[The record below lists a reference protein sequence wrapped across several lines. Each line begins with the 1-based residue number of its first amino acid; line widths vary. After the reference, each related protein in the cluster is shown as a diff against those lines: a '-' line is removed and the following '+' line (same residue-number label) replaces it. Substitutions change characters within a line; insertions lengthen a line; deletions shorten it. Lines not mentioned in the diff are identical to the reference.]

1 MGTAGPF
8 LQTPNDDIRSFNM
21 NLNQNDGT
29 YDLFTAN
36 GDIEIES
43 IVFYVSQTG
52 TGLVSVSAQDND
64 TTPTEYL
71 SAAEGAAANLT
82 AGKNLKTYTTKKIL
96 ASGKKVRYTIVTNGS
111 GGNVKAFVTY
121 RPLVFGATIS

>member
-8 LQTPNDDIRSFNM
+8 LQTPNNDIRSFNI

-29 YDLFTAN
+29 YDLCTAN
-36 GDIEIES
+36 GDAEIES
-43 IVFYVSQTG
+43 IEFYVSQSG
-52 TGLVSVSAQDND
+52 SGFVSFSVQDND

-71 SAAEGAAANLT
+71 SAAEGAVAGIT
-82 AGKNLKTYTTKKIL
+82 AGKNLKSYATKKIL
-96 ASGKKVRYTIVTNGS
+96 ASGKKIRYTINTNGS